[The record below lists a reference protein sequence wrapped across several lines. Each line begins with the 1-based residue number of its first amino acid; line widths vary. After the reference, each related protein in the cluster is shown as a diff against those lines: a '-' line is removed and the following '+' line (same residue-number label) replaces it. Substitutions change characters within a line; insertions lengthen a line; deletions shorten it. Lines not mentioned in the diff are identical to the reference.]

1 MTTTTTKTMH
11 HLPHHHH
18 HPQHH
23 HQQRRRSVT
32 FSETSQQILVHDLSN
47 TLEKDTLWYS
57 SEDLIAS
64 KANLLYCKEKVRES
78 ISKQQSP
85 SASSILGVEKYL
97 TEQLTVEYMNR
108 RHMLRKRVLDE
119 ARWQEM
125 IFRSQQQRRQQQQ
138 HTDNNDMTIERL
150 AYYDHQADT
159 LARISLEHSRWAYER
174 ARAAALFLQQDQ
186 EQEDLKRLQ
195 QQQKLHILRS

>member
-1 MTTTTTKTMH
+1 MTTTTTTPTMH
-11 HLPHHHH
+11 HS
-18 HPQHH
+18 QHH
-23 HQQRRRSVT
+23 HRQRRRSVT

-97 TEQLTVEYMNR
+97 TEQLTIEYMNR

-125 IFRSQQQRRQQQQ
+125 IFRSQQQQRQQQ
-138 HTDNNDMTIERL
+138 HTNDNDMTIERL
-150 AYYDHQADT
+150 AYNGQQVDT
-159 LARISLEHSRWAYER
+159 LARVSLEHSRWAYER

-186 EQEDLKRLQ
+186 EQDRMSSGCNSS
-195 QQQKLHILRS
+195 RSS

>member
-1 MTTTTTKTMH
+1 MH
-11 HLPHHHH
+11 HHRH

-23 HQQRRRSVT
+23 HRQRRRSVT
-32 FSETSQQILVHDLSN
+32 FSDTSQQILVRNLSN
-47 TLEKDTLWYS
+47 ISEKDTLWYS
-57 SEDLIAS
+57 SDELIAS
-64 KANLLYCKEKVRES
+64 KANLLYCKRAVQQS
-78 ISKQQSP
+78 ISKRETP

-97 TEQLTVEYMNR
+97 TEQLTIEYMNR

-125 IFRSQQQRRQQQQ
+125 IIRSQQQQKH
-138 HTDNNDMTIERL
+138 HTEDDNDMTIERL
-150 AYYDHQADT
+150 AYDDQLVDT

-186 EQEDLKRLQ
+186 EQEDFKRLQ
-195 QQQKLHILRS
+195 QLQKQTV